1 MADII
6 KCDVQ
11 TYVEELINEEFS
23 SKKNEEKTLS
33 DKRRINT
40 GEYFNQRRRSLCN
53 EQ

>member
-23 SKKNEEKTLS
+23 SKKTKKKPFRTNA
-33 DKRRINT
+33 
-40 GEYFNQRRRSLCN
+40 G
-53 EQ
+53 